1 MKFVLYNIR
10 YGTGG
15 NVKYGGFLPYITGYL
30 SGTAKH
36 IKTIGEFLK
45 EESGKRKGY
54 PLRTHSA
61 GVWTNGYSDHFP
73 SLIWVVKSAQ

>member
-45 EESGKRKGY
+45 EES
-54 PLRTHSA
+54 P
-61 GVWTNGYSDHFP
+61 D
-73 SLIWVVKSAQ
+73 VVGLVEVDLGSIRQH

>member
-45 EESGKRKGY
+45 EESPDDRMPGY
-54 PLRTHSA
+54 VYPWKHGR
-61 GVWTNGYSDHFP
+61 
-73 SLIWVVKSAQ
+73 